1 MSAKIRILSEV
12 VANMIAAGEVVE
24 RPASVVKELVENSLD
39 AGARRIL
46 IDVEHGGKKLIRVVD
61 DGEGMSPED
70 ALLALERH
78 ATSKIRSEKD
88 LFSVTTMGFRGEA
101 VPAIAS
107 VSRFILRTC
116 TAGAAIGTRIFVEGG
131 TVMDVAEE
139 GVPVGTDITVADLF
153 FNTPARRKF
162 LRSPETELTH
172 LIETLTRLALPR
184 TGVFFRLR
192 ADGKTQLQVSEA
204 ASFPERIAQLL
215 GEDATA
221 GLVPVDHETSMFRL
235 RGFVSGPNT
244 TRSTASHLF
253 VYCNGRFLR
262 DRLLTHAINTGY
274 RGHVLRGRYPVVVL
288 DIEIGPELVDV
299 NVHPTKSEVRF
310 RQPSG
315 VYEGIVAAI
324 DHVLRERFGSTE
336 TAFGL
341 PASPTTD
348 GRPVA
353 PAPWLDDLARTESRS
368 EADSNPPPPRSFEV
382 ARERDRVLDAIN
394 RLGMSRTTS
403 FLDPPSVPGTRTVE
417 VVSRSP
423 EDDEPDSLG
432 RTSDDLHE
440 GIFGPMSIVG
450 QVFDN
455 YIVCETRQAGGLLVM
470 IDAHAA
476 HERILFEKLKADY
489 FATRI
494 PVQAQLIPIT
504 LNLRRVEAAS
514 LLKAIPALTKV
525 GIEVEPFGGETF
537 RITAIPTILS
547 AGEAEAAV
555 RECVERFL
563 ESGQTAG
570 LDHVADDFLSVVAC
584 HSAVRS
590 GQELTTA
597 QMREILRGLDRIKGS
612 GSCPHGRPT
621 VWTIPLLEIEKRFKR
636 K

>member
-1 MSAKIRILSEV
+1 MSAKIRILSEI

-46 IDVEHGGKKLIRVVD
+46 IDVEHGGKKSIRVVD
-61 DGEGMSPED
+61 DGEGMSAED

-88 LFSVTTMGFRGEA
+88 LFSVVTMGFRGEA

-107 VSRFILRTC
+107 VSRFTLRTA
-116 TAGAAIGTRIFVEGG
+116 TPGAAIGTRIAVEGG
-131 TVMDVAEE
+131 TVMEVAEE
-139 GVPVGTDITVADLF
+139 GVPTGTDITVADLF

-172 LIETLTRLALPR
+172 LVETLTRLALPR

-221 GLVPVDHETSMFRL
+221 GLVPIDHETSMFRL
-235 RGFVSGPNT
+235 HGFVSSPHT
-244 TRSTASHLF
+244 TRSAASHLF

-262 DRLLTHAINTGY
+262 DRLITHAINTGY
-274 RGHVLRGRYPVVVL
+274 RGHLLRGRYPIVVL
-288 DIEIGPELVDV
+288 DIEIPPELVDV

-324 DHVLRERFGSTE
+324 DRTLRERFGSSE

-341 PASPTTD
+341 PATPVGP
-348 GRPVA
+348 GRSVN
-353 PAPWLDDLARTESRS
+353 PAPWIDEFARPAPTPD
-368 EADSNPPPPRSFEV
+368 AMTDPAPPRSFEIV
-382 ARERDRVLDAIN
+382 RERDRVVDAIN
-394 RLGMSRTTS
+394 RLTMPGTRS
-403 FLDPPSVPGTRTVE
+403 FLDSPTPGTRTIDVAERSRDDDSVE
-417 VVSRSP
+417 F
-423 EDDEPDSLG
+423 G
-432 RTSDDLHE
+432 RTADDLHE
-440 GIFGPMSIVG
+440 GVFGSMSIVG

-455 YIVCETRQAGGLLVM
+455 YIVCETRQAGGMMVM

-514 LLKAIPALTKV
+514 LLKAIPALSKV
-525 GIEVEPFGGETF
+525 GVEVEPFGGETF

-563 ESGQTAG
+563 DSGQTAG
-570 LDHVADDFLSVVAC
+570 LDHIADDFLSVVAC

-597 QMREILRGLDRIKGS
+597 QMREILRGLDRIRGS

-621 VWTIPLLEIEKRFKR
+621 LWTIPLLEIEKRFKR